1 MSPVNVE
8 MIQTEISNSRISE
21 IVVNPSSDQ
30 LRKRENFFR
39 LISLILQI
47 ISISTILIL
56 VAVIS
61 IMVWFGSPMFAYP
74 DRIVQML
81 TENKWFP
88 EDHFEDGDYGALAAI
103 AGTFMVGIPALIL
116 SIFWGVGLAIFL
128 SEYTRESIARKIQ
141 PVIEFVA
148 SVPSVI
154 FGLIAFTYFFIWFS
168 EFFSQEWVQSSLLI
182 LGYKVE
188 VVPKGTYLAAAIALA
203 FMTTPIIAS
212 ISLDAMKSTPVMQ
225 RNSAKAFGATRWEIF
240 KTVVYPHSKR
250 TIFASILLGFGRAIG
265 ETMVV
270 LMVLGNAPVLK
281 LDLLVNGMTMTSVI
295 SGYWGEASEGS
306 ALQAALFVLG
316 LLLLSITALV
326 VFVASLITNENETIF
341 RIIDTLLKPFIF
353 VREKIDSIVQKF
365 TQEVELTEEQIARMS
380 QRRSITNAV
389 AGIILGGILLSFILA
404 VYISIGRFLVSGM
417 DYFFAPGETSPLYR
431 INVTLRGDPRNT
443 FVKQGLIGLFTA
455 ITGTISI
462 VTLSAIIAFPIAT
475 ITGIYLSEFAPDGR
489 LTLWIRQSIIN
500 INAIPSI
507 VVGLFV
513 YALFSVALNM
523 GAGILPG
530 SIALSVMMIPI
541 ITTNTIE
548 ALNNVPSHHMTSA
561 IALGATRWEAF
572 WKHKFPYALP
582 NIFTGYLLGSAR
594 VSGETAP
601 LLFTAATFTPPA
613 SPIPTS
619 LTHQAIRVLPYEVY
633 YRLLYTTTRV
643 NGEKVGP
650 DWAVAS
656 SVVLMIFV
664 LTLTVAGYFVRTFI
678 RRRYAYNGEI

>member
-1 MSPVNVE
+1 
-8 MIQTEISNSRISE
+8 MIQTEVDNLKVNDFI
-21 IVVNPSSDQ
+21 VNPATSQ
-30 LRKRENFFR
+30 LQKRENFYK
-39 LISLILQI
+39 LIILVLQI
-47 ISISTILIL
+47 ISVSTIIIL

-74 DRIVQML
+74 DRLLQMV

-88 EDHFEDGDYGALAAI
+88 EDHFEDGEYGALAAI

-116 SIFWGVGLAIFL
+116 SIIWGVGLAIFL

-141 PVIEFVA
+141 PAVEFVA

-154 FGLIAFTYFFIWFS
+154 FGMIAFTYFFSWFS
-168 EFFSQEWVQSSLLI
+168 EFFTQEWIRGIMLFF
-182 LGYKVE
+182 GYKVE
-188 VVPKGTYLAAAIALA
+188 VIPKGTYLAAAVALA

-212 ISLDAMKSTPVMQ
+212 ISLDAMRSTPLML
-225 RNSAKAFGATRWEIF
+225 RNSAKAFGATKWEIF
-240 KTVVYPHSKR
+240 KTVVYPHSKK

-306 ALQAALFVLG
+306 SLQAALFVLG
-316 LLLLSITALV
+316 LLLLSITAIV
-326 VFVASLITNENETIF
+326 VYLASLITSENKAVF
-341 RIIDTLLKPFIF
+341 RFVDVLLKPFNYIGDGLGSMAQRF
-353 VREKIDSIVQKF
+353 M
-365 TQEVELTEEQIARMS
+365 QELELTEMQIAKMS
-380 QRRSITNAV
+380 KRRKLAN
-389 AGIILGGILLSFILA
+389 IIIGVLLGTILLSFILA
-404 VYISIGRFLVSGM
+404 VYVSIGRFLISGM
-417 DYFFAPGETSPLYR
+417 DYFFAPGETSSMYR
-431 INVTLRGDPRNT
+431 INVTLRGDPKNT
-443 FVKQGLIGLFTA
+443 FVRLGLIGLFTA

-462 VTLSAIIAFPIAT
+462 VTMSAAISFPVAT
-475 ITGIYLSEFAPDGR
+475 ITGIYLSEFAPEGR
-489 LTLWIRQSIIN
+489 LTIWIRQSIIN

-513 YALFSVALNM
+513 YALFSVGLNM

-530 SIALSVMMIPI
+530 SIALSIMMIPI

-548 ALNNVPSHHMTSA
+548 ALNNIPSHHMSSA

-613 SPIPTS
+613 TPIPTN
-619 LTHQAIRVLPYEVY
+619 LTHQAIRVLPYEIY

-643 NGEKVGP
+643 NGEKVGS
-650 DWAVAS
+650 DWAVAA
-656 SVVLMIFV
+656 SVVLMLFV
-664 LTLTVAGYFVRTFI
+664 LTLTVAGYFVRTII